1 MEPLWVCGCL
11 LGVEEVSTDPV
22 AEVRPVDFEVFYRNA
37 WGDVYRAVWVTFR
50 DADLA
55 CEAVDEAMARAFQHW
70 SKVAG
75 YQNSRG
81 WVYRV
86 AVNWAKNRV
95 KRTARERRWV
105 ATQRGELVEGV
116 GVSSIGDA
124 VRGLPLAQRQVVV
137 LRLLMDWSEADTA
150 AALGVPV
157 GTVKSR
163 LNRAL
168 VHLRE
173 EQQ

>member
-1 MEPLWVCGCL
+1 M
-11 LGVEEVSTDPV
+11 EEVSTDRV
-22 AEVRPVDFEVFYRNA
+22 TALRPVDFEVFYRGA
-37 WGDVYRAVWVTFR
+37 WDDVYRAVWVTFR

-55 CEAVDEAMARAFQHW
+55 CEAVDEAMVRAFQHW

-75 YQNSRG
+75 YQNPRG

-86 AVNWAKNRV
+86 AVNWAKNRL
-95 KRTARERRWV
+95 KRTGHERRWLATERPDGVEEV
-105 ATQRGELVEGV
+105 AVTNTAE
-116 GVSSIGDA
+116 A
-124 VRGLPLAQRQVVV
+124 VRVLPLGQRQVVV
-137 LRLLMDWSEADTA
+137 LRLLMDWSEAETA

-168 VHLRE
+168 VRLRE

>member
-1 MEPLWVCGCL
+1 MEPCRVCGCL
-11 LGVEEVSTDPV
+11 LGVEEVSTDRV
-22 AEVRPVDFEVFYRNA
+22 TALRPADFEVFYRNA
-37 WGDVYRAVWVTFR
+37 WDDLYQAVWVTFR

-55 CEAVDEAMARAFQHW
+55 CDAVDEAMARAFQHW

-75 YQNSRG
+75 YQNPRG

-86 AVNWAKNRV
+86 AVNWAKNRL
-95 KRTARERRWV
+95 KRKARERRWSMAQRRDPSAEV
-105 ATQRGELVEGV
+105 AVT
-116 GVSSIGDA
+116 SDA
-124 VRGLPLAQRQVVV
+124 DIVRVLPLGQRQVVV
-137 LRLLMDWSEADTA
+137 LRLLMDWSEAETA
-150 AALGVPV
+150 AALGVPA

-168 VHLRE
+168 VRLRE